1 MQVQKCLDLVH
12 KMSSWFEKFNE
23 DGNII
28 RFITIM
34 NKLSR
39 RIKKSNIHSYNR
51 NKFWHIIFGKL
62 KDIMV
67 TVNILDLQV
76 ENVNIYCFQTCYP

>member
-1 MQVQKCLDLVH
+1 
-12 KMSSWFEKFNE
+12 
-23 DGNII
+23 
-28 RFITIM
+28 M

-39 RIKKSNIHSYNR
+39 RVKKSDIHSYNR